1 MAITLTD
8 TCIYTIKHTDDLE
21 TAAKTPGLV
30 TFTEDKRWVTAQ
42 KMLIKALRLG
52 ERVPIIFAPAEFTRF
67 LFGWGLLDKVV
78 LKNDATEY
86 SFSQFQRFKKE
97 AHRKTMLCKASNA
110 EPLHADFIRP
120 YAICLT
126 PACIKAK
133 NERKT
138 D

>member
-78 LKNDATEY
+78 LTAFPNFRDSRKRHIARRCCARRVTQSLY
-86 SFSQFQRFKKE
+86 TRISSALTQFV
-97 AHRKTMLCKASNA
+97 
-110 EPLHADFIRP
+110 
-120 YAICLT
+120 
-126 PACIKAK
+126 
-133 NERKT
+133 
-138 D
+138 